1 LEIRDDVGRTN
12 DRAALVLHMSGQ
24 SGVRTNGAS
33 RRARSG
39 DDGRLFD
46 LHLEGQVLGACLLV
60 PDLINATELTTS
72 DFYSESN
79 GVIWSA
85 LVYLKAE
92 GELVDPNTLQARL
105 VDTGQFQRVGGL
117 DYLLGLTDQ
126 VIPVPFLLDRLH
138 RLGVERRMQM
148 AAAQLAACAG
158 RVSPAELEPYFD
170 ALLKH
175 RTELDELL
183 GVAKKITHRFDSL
196 WQTVGERGSLEKMPA
211 PRRWLLSRP
220 DDDTNRMGNPIGVLP
235 LGKTGLLVAQG
246 GSGKTI
252 ALIQLAISVA
262 TGRKWLDYFFVPQ
275 PGRVLLALAEEDG
288 EELDR
293 RIYDLS
299 GSMRLTDA
307 QRELVGRNVIA
318 LGLSGEVT
326 SLVTQDGRETIE
338 TDVLTYFRR
347 RLSEGEWSLVVLDT
361 LTRFAGGDT
370 EKDAA
375 QATRF
380 IQAAESLC
388 KVPGRPAVLIAHH
401 TNKISRA
408 EGAATSAANARGSS
422 ALTDG
427 ARWVA
432 NLEGVSDES
441 VKLTITKSNYAMGC
455 PVVMLA
461 RDAANGGCLS
471 VESPEVARLRA
482 EQTRA
487 GHDHDRWEAMRL
499 RILAALEQP
508 EPLRSRGEVA
518 IRVGGRRAEA
528 LAVLRDLIEAGAVSH
543 VEGVYRVV
551 GKEVS

>member
-1 LEIRDDVGRTN
+1 
-12 DRAALVLHMSGQ
+12 VLHVSGQ
-24 SGVRTNGAS
+24 SSVGANGAS
-33 RRARSG
+33 RRARPEE
-39 DDGRLFD
+39 DGRLFD
-46 LHLEGQVLGACLLV
+46 LHLEGQVLGACVLA
-60 PDLINATELTTS
+60 PHLIDATELTTS
-72 DFYSESN
+72 DFYSVSN

-117 DYLLGLTDQ
+117 DYLMGLTDQ
-126 VIPVPFLLDRLH
+126 VIPVKFLLDRLH
-138 RLGVERRMQM
+138 RLGVQRRMQD
-148 AAAQLAACAG
+148 AAAKLAARAG
-158 RVSPAELEPYFD
+158 RASPAELEPYFD
-170 ALLKH
+170 ALLKY
-175 RTELDELL
+175 RTELDELI
-183 GVAKKITHRFDSL
+183 GGAKKITHRFDAL
-196 WQTVGERGSLEKMPA
+196 WQTVAERGSLDKMPA
-211 PRRWLLSRP
+211 PRRWLLCRP
-220 DDDTNRMGNPIGVLP
+220 DDDTNQMGNPIGVLP

-262 TGRKWLDYFFVPQ
+262 TGRKWLDYFFVPK

-299 GSMRLTDA
+299 GSMRLTDP
-307 QRELVGRNVIA
+307 QREMVGRNVIA

-347 RLSEGEWSLVVLDT
+347 RLCEGEWSLVVLDT

-461 RDAANGGCLS
+461 RDAQNGGCLS

-551 GKEVS
+551 GREGGACG